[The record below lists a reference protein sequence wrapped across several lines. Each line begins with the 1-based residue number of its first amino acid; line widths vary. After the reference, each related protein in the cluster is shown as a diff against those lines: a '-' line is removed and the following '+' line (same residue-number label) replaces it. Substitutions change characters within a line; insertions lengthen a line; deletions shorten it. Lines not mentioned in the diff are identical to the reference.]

1 MQNRY
6 IAIGAISAMLA
17 VALGAFGAH
26 GLEGKITNDMLKVY
40 NTGVTYHMS
49 HALGILLI
57 ALMVDKLGDSNKVLW
72 AGRLLLI
79 GTILFSGSLYLLA
92 VTDVKQLGIITPF
105 GGVAF
110 LAGWLLV
117 ALAAMGKK

>member
-6 IAIGAISAMLA
+6 IAIGAISALLA

-26 GLEGKITNDMLKVY
+26 GLEGKISDDMLKVY

-57 ALMVDKLGDSNKVLW
+57 ALMADKLGGSGKVLW
-72 AGRLLLI
+72 AGRLLLL

-92 VTDVKQLGIITPF
+92 LTDAKLLGIITPF

-110 LAGWLLV
+110 LVGWLLV
-117 ALAAMGKK
+117 ALAALRKK